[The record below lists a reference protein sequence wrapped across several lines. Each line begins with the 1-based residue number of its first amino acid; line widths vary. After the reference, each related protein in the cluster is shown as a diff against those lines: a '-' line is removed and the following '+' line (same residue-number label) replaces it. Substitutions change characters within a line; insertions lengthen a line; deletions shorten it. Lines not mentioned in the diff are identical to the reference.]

1 VERDILKAVVV
12 ERHKGTGNIG
22 KGMVKGFGLKKGAMA
37 SSFSHD
43 AHNVVAVGT
52 NDDDIYLAILEIQ
65 KNQGGLALTSEGEIL
80 SFLPLPL
87 AGLLSDRK
95 INEVARQMSH
105 LEQLTHNLGCCLPSP
120 FATLSFLALPVIP
133 EVRLTD
139 RGIVEVE

>member
-1 VERDILKAVVV
+1 VR
-12 ERHKGTGNIG
+12 
-22 KGMVKGFGLKKGAMA
+22 GFGLSRGAMA

-52 NDDDIYLAILEIQ
+52 NDHDIKGAILEIE
-65 KNQGGLALTSEGEIL
+65 KNQGGLALCSDGRIL

-87 AGLLSDRK
+87 AGLLSDQK
-95 INEVARQMSH
+95 VGEVAKCMSH
-105 LEQLTHNLGCCLPSP
+105 LEEMAHGLGCRLPSP

-139 RGIVEVE
+139 QGIVEVD